1 VRIAIPDMISN
12 SYFPIIAAADL
23 GFLKEEGVDAT
34 VELLFPV
41 PKTMEALRDGEL
53 NFVAGAAHATLQAF
67 TDWQGAKLL
76 AALAQ
81 RMYWLLVLR
90 ADLNARRG
98 DLQAVRGL
106 RIGAAP
112 GPDLGLRR
120 LLTEVGIDPA
130 RDVQIGPVPGT
141 SEASVSFGVT
151 AAKAL
156 EEGRL
161 DGFWANA
168 MGAEVAV
175 RRGVGTVV
183 LDVRRGEGP
192 EPGWWY
198 TFPAFVTTDRLIR
211 EQPETVA
218 GAVRALVRTQQALR
232 DDPTRATEVARG
244 RFPAMETDLIA
255 DLIRRDLPYYDAT
268 ISEPMVSSL
277 NQFAEHMGLLSHPVP
292 YDQIVATQYSH
303 LWKGAR

>member
-1 VRIAIPDMISN
+1 MRIAIPDMISN
-12 SYFPIIAAADL
+12 SYFPIIAAVDL
-23 GFLKEEGVDAT
+23 GLMQAEGIDAN

-53 NFVAGAAHATLQAF
+53 DFVAGAAHATLQAF
-67 TDWQGAKLL
+67 ADWQGAKLL

-90 ADLNARRG
+90 ADLGARRG
-98 DLQAVRGL
+98 DLQAVKGL

-120 LLTEVGIDPA
+120 LLAEVGIDPTC
-130 RDVQIGPVPGT
+130 DVEIGPVPGT

-198 TFPAFVTTDRLIR
+198 TFPAFVTTDRLVQ
-211 EQPETVA
+211 EQPDVVA
-218 GAVRALVRTQQALR
+218 GAVRALVNAQRALR
-232 DDPTRATEVARG
+232 EDPTRSTAVARK
-244 RFPAMETDLIA
+244 RFPPMETELIA
-255 DLIRRDLPYYDAT
+255 ELIRRDLPYYDAT
-268 ISEPMVSSL
+268 ISEQMVSSL
-277 NQFAEHMGLLSHPVP
+277 NQFAEHMGLLSHPVA
-292 YDQIVATQYSH
+292 YDQIVATRFSH
-303 LWKGAR
+303 LWKG